1 MHRHLLSETEPLL
14 CNIDAAG
21 AQPPR
26 FASIEM
32 IATPENARVSILLPV
47 WNAEAT
53 LSVCLRSVLRQTES
67 NWECIVVDDGSNDAS
82 VAIARAFATRDPR
95 FRVEA
100 RAHEGLIATLNAGTR
115 LCSAPIVARMDADD
129 WMHRDRLA
137 VQCAALEENSD
148 LDALGCLPRIF
159 PRQTIRD
166 GRRRYE
172 EWLHSLHN
180 AESVWLNRFIEC
192 PVAHPTLAIRR
203 ARLVELGYRDRG
215 WPEDYDLLLRLLRRG
230 PRVGIIPRS
239 LVGWRDR
246 PDRLSRND
254 PRYTLDRFT
263 ACRAWHLHRD
273 FLADAPSY
281 ILWGHGRTGRALRN
295 ELAAL
300 GHHPAAIVEVHPRRI
315 GETIG
320 GAPVIA
326 PPALAQQP
334 SYPVVVSVAGAEP
347 RGEIRAA
354 LEAME
359 FREGI
364 RFVCAA

>member
-1 MHRHLLSETEPLL
+1 
-14 CNIDAAG
+14 
-21 AQPPR
+21 
-26 FASIEM
+26 M
-32 IATPENARVSILLPV
+32 ISNSKQCRVSILLPV

-53 LSVCLRSVLRQTES
+53 LSVCLRSILRQTEA
-67 NWECIVVDDGSNDAS
+67 NWECIVVDDGSNDGS
-82 VAIARAFATRDPR
+82 LAIARAFARDDSR

-100 RAHEGLIATLNAGTR
+100 RRHEGLVASLNAGAE

-137 VQCAALEENSD
+137 LQCTALEENFD
-148 LDALGCLPRIF
+148 LDALGCWPRIY
-159 PRQTIRD
+159 PRRTLRE

-172 EWLHSLHN
+172 DWLRSLHT
-180 AESVWLNRFIEC
+180 AERIWQDRFIEC
-192 PVAHPTLAIRR
+192 PIAHPTLAIRR
-203 ARLVELGYRDRG
+203 ARLMELGYRDRG

-239 LVGWRDR
+239 LLGWHDR

-254 PRYTLDRFT
+254 PRYALDRFT

-281 ILWGHGRTGRALRN
+281 ILWGHGPTGRALRG
-295 ELAAL
+295 ELAEL
-300 GHHPAAIVEVHPRRI
+300 GHQPSAIVEVHPRRI

-320 GAPVIA
+320 GAPVIDPA
-326 PPALAQQP
+326 ALAQQP
-334 SYPVVVSVAGAEP
+334 PYPVVVSVAGAEP

-359 FREGI
+359 IREGI